1 MSTDAVRHEVADLFK
16 ALGNE
21 SRLKLVCALAEA
33 SRSVSELADI
43 TGLSQP
49 LVSQHLKVL
58 RQIHLITGTRT
69 GQSVVYSLTDHHVAH
84 VVGDAFTH
92 ITEMM
97 NDPHHSHTT
106 QEES

>member
-1 MSTDAVRHEVADLFK
+1 MTTDDIRHEVADFFK

-21 SRLKLVCALAEA
+21 SRLQLVCALEDGDHT
-33 SRSVSELADI
+33 VNELVEL
-43 TGLSQP
+43 TGMTQP

-58 RQIHLITGTRT
+58 RQIHLVTGTRT
-69 GQSVVYSLTDHHVAH
+69 GQSITYSLTDHHVAH

-97 NDPHHSHTT
+97 SDPHHSHTI
-106 QEES
+106 EE